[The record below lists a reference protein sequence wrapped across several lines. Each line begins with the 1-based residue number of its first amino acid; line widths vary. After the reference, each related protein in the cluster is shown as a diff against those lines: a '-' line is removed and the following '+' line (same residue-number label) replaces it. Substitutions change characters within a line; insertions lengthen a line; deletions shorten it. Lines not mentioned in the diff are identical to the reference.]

1 MRQDSLLNRCVLIV
15 LGEDTVSLKRVIT
28 VAAMAVFVL
37 SASPLASAA
46 ETASDV
52 AAPKTELSAAEAEKS
67 ASEAHDALFTESKFP
82 SATTCG
88 SCHPRHFEEWSVSQ
102 HSYAQLSPAFMALQN
117 FINQQVNGTNGD
129 FCIRCHNQVGMAQG
143 ESTQISNLERHPTS
157 REGIT
162 CIVCHRVEN
171 IYNKASG
178 RFAVGE
184 GDLLAP
190 VYGPQGDAELKR
202 VIADDKYSVVTE
214 PGQAGRKIHTGAVK
228 FAPISTS
235 TFCAT
240 CHDVTLLNGFRL
252 EEAFSEYRASP
263 AAAEGTTC
271 QDCHMG
277 KVQGIPSG
285 YFEGPAAMIGGV
297 PTKDRKLT
305 NHIFAGPDYSLIH
318 PGIFPHN
325 GEAQKLASLANWL
338 TFDVA
343 AGWGTDEF
351 EDSIDDDFKFPA
363 AWEAIDDRY
372 DAREIIEYQ
381 LGRLEF
387 MRTKRLEVLRN
398 GYGVGEII
406 TKSASSDGIKFK
418 VKVKN
423 LTKGHNTPTGFTGER
438 LVWLRVTVTDSAGKV
453 VFLSGD
459 TDANGDVRDN
469 ESSYVHAGEMPLDEQ
484 LFSLQSRFLVQS
496 VRGGE
501 RERTVTIPYSTTALP
516 FLRPT
521 RLSLI
526 LTGESTVERNHRKGI
541 EPLGNRW
548 ANFSI
553 DGDALTGKG
562 PYKAK
567 IELLAQMF
575 PINLITTIQVVGF
588 DYGISP
594 RAAADAVV
602 AGREVLVE
610 REVVFDVK

>member
-1 MRQDSLLNRCVLIV
+1 MSLQ
-15 LGEDTVSLKRVIT
+15 RVVII
-28 VAAMAVFVL
+28 AAMAIFVL
-37 SASPLASAA
+37 SAGPLAYAA
-46 ETASDV
+46 ETASDGT
-52 AAPKTELSAAEAEKS
+52 APKTEMSAAEAEKS
-67 ASEAHDALFTESKFP
+67 AAEAHDDLFTESKFP

-88 SCHPRHFEEWSVSQ
+88 TCHPRHFEEWSVSQ
-102 HSYAQLSPAFMALQN
+102 HSYAQLSPAYMALQN

-143 ESTQISNLERHPTS
+143 ESTQISNLERQPTS

-162 CIVCHRVEN
+162 CIVCHRVEH

-178 RFAVGE
+178 RFAVAE

-190 VYGPQGDAELKR
+190 VYGPQGDKELKR
-202 VIADDKYSVVTE
+202 VIADDKYRVVTKSDE
-214 PGQAGRKIHTGAVK
+214 AGRKIHTQAIK

-252 EEAFSEYRASP
+252 EEAFSEYRAGP

-277 KVQGIPSG
+277 TVQGIPSG
-285 YFEGPAAMIGGV
+285 YAQGPAAMVGGV

-305 NHIFAGPDYSLIH
+305 NHIFAGPDYSLVH

-325 GEAQKLASLANWL
+325 SEAQKLATLADWL

-351 EDSIDDDFKFPA
+351 EDNVKEGFKFPA

-372 DAREIIEYQ
+372 DAREIIKYQ

-398 GYGVGEII
+398 GYGVGDII
-406 TKSASSDGIKFK
+406 TKDVSSDGIKFK
-418 VKVKN
+418 VNVQN
-423 LTKGHNTPTGFTGER
+423 LTKGHNVPTGFTGER
-438 LVWLRVTVTDSAGKV
+438 LVWLRVTVTDEAGKV
-453 VFLSGD
+453 VFVSGD
-459 TDANGDVRDN
+459 TDPNGDVRDN
-469 ESSYVHAGEMPLDEQ
+469 ESSYVHAGEMPLDHQ

-541 EPLGNRW
+541 EPQGDRW
-548 ANFSI
+548 ANYKI
-553 DGDALTGKG
+553 DGGALTGKG
-562 PYKAK
+562 KYKAK

-594 RAAADAVV
+594 RAAANAVV

-610 REVVFDVK
+610 REVVFEVK